1 MLENK
6 TFDSVTINIF
16 IDIKVNF
23 TESEY
28 RILKNTYFKQKVSE
42 SFLPFSQS
50 PKILIQVCPVP
61 SK

>member
-28 RILKNTYFKQKVSE
+28 RILKNAYFKQKVSE

-50 PKILIQVCPVP
+50 PKIPEPTAI
-61 SK
+61 